1 MSDSSQRPSPAN
13 SPSQP
18 PAPAAPRPRRRTWRR
33 VIAAVGI
40 TLLAF
45 AIVGAVGLC
54 GAEYYTGRPQ
64 FCGTCHVMD
73 PYYES
78 WSHDLHGAK
87 IGARCIDC
95 HYAPGERLTFRAKFK
110 GLSQVASYFS
120 GRYGTGRPRA
130 HVSDESCLRSS
141 CHADR
146 AFENKMI
153 LIGEPRTE
161 KRWVADQELEVVRN
175 PTVRFF
181 HDKHLQTGKTR
192 TETEHAISVLTERL
206 RTGLALEAFE
216 RVQTV
221 ARSIAPVAERDAL
234 LAKAVSELALDNA
247 SRVDAMQLL
256 DLEHRRIRLAQLEGL
271 NCASCHGYDPGGGR
285 HFAVDRQVCYTCHF
299 TNEAFNRG
307 TAECLRCHDAPTRS
321 ILVHERPAAGA
332 VTPVLM
338 DHHDIVKRKV
348 DCASCHADVVRGD
361 SRVAERDCA
370 HCHDQGRYLEGF
382 AARGTDYVEKLHA
395 THVHAQRARCTDCHR
410 AVQHGL
416 LDPQRMDDAG
426 FLQPVLNDCQH
437 CHPKHHSEQVA
448 LLTGTGGAGIEHRTP
463 SAMMGSRLNCRACHT
478 QAARDM
484 KGDLLVRATQQSCA
498 TCHGDEYIKLFEQWK
513 GEIDSYLSESDAR
526 LTRVSS
532 AMDAA
537 AVGGR
542 KLPQALVDRLAEA
555 RENVRLV
562 RSGGGLHNRHF
573 ALQCL
578 DAARAQMDEIE
589 KALNAQ

>member
-1 MSDSSQRPSPAN
+1 MSQSPPHPTPVN
-13 SPSQP
+13 P
-18 PAPAAPRPRRRTWRR
+18 PAPPDGSTTTRKRRGALRR
-33 VIAAVGI
+33 VLTAVGI
-40 TLLAF
+40 ALFAF
-45 AIVGAVGLC
+45 ALIGAVGLC

-130 HVSDESCLRSS
+130 HVSDESCLRSN
-141 CHADR
+141 CHGDR
-146 AFENKMI
+146 DFESKMF

-161 KRWVADQELEVVRN
+161 KRWVADQEIEVVRT

-181 HDKHLQTGKTR
+181 HEKHLQAAKSR
-192 TETEHAISVLTERL
+192 TETEHAIEQLTERL
-206 RTGLALEAFE
+206 RATVSPEGFQRLES
-216 RVQTV
+216 V
-221 ARSIAPVAERDAL
+221 ARSIAASADRDAL
-234 LAKAVSELALDNA
+234 LAKAASELALDNA
-247 SRVDAMQLL
+247 SRVDAMQWL
-256 DLEHRRIRLAQLEGL
+256 DLEHRRIRLAQLDGL
-271 NCASCHGYDPGGGR
+271 NCASCHGYDPGGSR

-299 TNEAFNRG
+299 TNESFNHG
-307 TAECLRCHDAPTRS
+307 TGECLRCHEAPTRS

-361 SRVAERDCA
+361 SRVMERDCT

-382 AARGTDYVEKLHA
+382 AARDTAYVEDLHA
-395 THVHAQRARCTDCHR
+395 KHVHAQRARCTDCHR

-416 LDPQRMDDAG
+416 LDPLRMDDAS
-426 FLQPVLNDCQH
+426 FLQPVLSDCQH
-437 CHPKHHSEQVA
+437 CHPRHHSEQVA

-478 QAARDM
+478 HSARDM
-484 KGDLLVRATQQSCA
+484 KGDLLVRATQRGCA
-498 TCHGDEYIKLFEQWK
+498 TCHGDEYIKLFDQWK
-513 GEIDSYLSESDAR
+513 GEIDGYVRESDAR
-526 LTRVSS
+526 LAKVT
-532 AMDAA
+532 AA
-537 AVGGR
+537 AEAAAAAGR
-542 KLPQALVDRLAEA
+542 ALPQALAERLAEA

-562 RSGGGLHNRHF
+562 RAGGGLHNRHF

-578 DAARAQMDEIE
+578 DAAREQLDEVD